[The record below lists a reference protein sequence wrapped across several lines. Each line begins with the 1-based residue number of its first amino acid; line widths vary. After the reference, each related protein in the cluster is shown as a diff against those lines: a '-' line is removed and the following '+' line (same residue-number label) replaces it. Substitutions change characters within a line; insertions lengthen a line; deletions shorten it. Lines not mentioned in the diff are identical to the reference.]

1 MRILA
6 LCVAGALMAGT
17 AVAQQQPSRPPAKTM
32 SGSLGLYVFP
42 TQNQNAQTQQAD
54 ETACYAWSKE
64 NTGFDPLA
72 AASAGS
78 QASAQQPPKGAGA
91 KGAARGAAAGAAIG
105 AINGD
110 AGQGAATG
118 AAGGAIRGR
127 LAAKR
132 AERQAEKAQ
141 EQAQQAQARGMD
153 GFRRAFGACMEA
165 KGYTV
170 K

>member
-6 LCVAGALMAGT
+6 LCLAGALMAGT
-17 AVAQQQPSRPPAKTM
+17 AVAQQQPWRPPAKTM

-78 QASAQQPPKGAGA
+78 QASTQQPPKGAAA

-118 AAGGAIRGR
+118 AVASAGPAGAGSRNSAPAACCIACLLRVRWSAAGPPSRRG
-127 LAAKR
+127 
-132 AERQAEKAQ
+132 
-141 EQAQQAQARGMD
+141 
-153 GFRRAFGACMEA
+153 EA
-165 KGYTV
+165 GRSRCR
-170 K
+170 